1 MSRKFFK
8 CRRKTGCNFFLW
20 FDEYERSRPGRQLVD
35 EAETDE
41 PLVDHDQP
49 QASSSSHGASSAID
63 GLPLESTPAPATPS
77 KKRARSDD
85 EGDENE
91 VKPPLS
97 VKKVR
102 FDVHP
107 PKLEVDVED
116 DKCKVAVQD
125 SKMFEGEGE
134 GEGAGEETV
143 EDSEVEE
150 SGLSLTLDEL

>member
-20 FDEYERSRPGRQLVD
+20 LDEYERSRPGQLVD

-41 PLVDHDQP
+41 PLADHEQSQP
-49 QASSSSHGASSAID
+49 GSSSHGASSSID
-63 GLPLESTPAPATPS
+63 GLPLESTAAPATPS

-85 EGDENE
+85 EGDDQ
-91 VKPPLS
+91 VKLPPS

-102 FDVHP
+102 FDEHP

-150 SGLSLTLDEL
+150 SGLSLTLDEP

>member
-20 FDEYERSRPGRQLVD
+20 LDEYERSRPGQLVD

-41 PLVDHDQP
+41 PLADHEQSQP
-49 QASSSSHGASSAID
+49 GSSSHGASSSID

-116 DKCKVAVQD
+116 DKFKVAVQD
-125 SKMFEGEGE
+125 SKMLE

-150 SGLSLTLDEL
+150 SGLSLTLDEP